1 MPQLVPQVTFA
12 RCSALRRER
21 SGPVHIVACPT
32 PSEAGPGLVEAFV
45 ASGALLSCMKPQMM
59 NQHGSVA
66 GCHTGCSDIVARL
79 QNLHSPIATVGLKFP
94 LGFCSSLV
102 LRPSFSSPCIV
113 SWGSGRA
120 TVRCTVRVLYCT
132 VRTRSPEQVPS
143 WCCESARSSVGAT
156 ASRFGQRHPPRLRDV
171 VRFAMAPS

>member
-132 VRTRSPEQVPS
+132 YTKPRTGAQLVLRIGAILSGCNGFPLWAKAPPQAAGRSKV
-143 WCCESARSSVGAT
+143 
-156 ASRFGQRHPPRLRDV
+156 
-171 VRFAMAPS
+171 AMAPS